1 MGSEPRPCRSWKA
14 SARSPGRGH
23 GGGSNAWSYVKRC
36 GRCLG
41 GGPGVACHL
50 LGPGSVMCAVWGR
63 RMAARASNEPGPRGG
78 GWEGP
83 NRHGSWG
90 GQALSAV
97 GASGA
102 PSVGGCAG
110 RGSWAPRSR
119 QHGTEVDLS
128 PLAMRA
134 EGWAFGAGT
143 WDLFWACSFS
153 RSQLVKG
160 LNWRTKNF
168 SVS

>member
-1 MGSEPRPCRSWKA
+1 MN
-14 SARSPGRGH
+14 PGR
-23 GGGSNAWSYVKRC
+23 VEVD
-36 GRCLG
+36 GR
-41 GGPGVACHL
+41 GPTGTV
-50 LGPGSVMCAVWGR
+50 PG
-63 RMAARASNEPGPRGG
+63 AARPFLLWVPVGP
-78 GWEGP
+78 
-83 NRHGSWG
+83 
-90 GQALSAV
+90 
-97 GASGA
+97 
-102 PSVGGCAG
+102 PSVGGRAG
-110 RGSWAPRSR
+110 WGSWAPRSR
-119 QHGTEVDLS
+119 QRGTEVDLL